1 MTTTSTAARTRGAGR
16 AGTTALDAKPVER
29 PPALGLDPIGEFLRR
44 VADEHVPGAV
54 QVDPYRQHGAPVLDD
69 TRIPV
74 CYVLD
79 QLAAGRSWT
88 DITAGYPEV
97 TEARIRAALDFAAA
111 VIRQPQAVDL
121 D

>member
-1 MTTTSTAARTRGAGR
+1 MAITPTTARTRRAGR
-16 AGTTALDAKPVER
+16 AAPPALDVKPVER
-29 PPALGLDPIGEFLRR
+29 PPALGLNPIGDFLRR
-44 VADEHVPGAV
+44 VADEHAPGAV

-79 QLAAGRSWT
+79 QLAAGRSWA
-88 DITAGYPEV
+88 DITAAYPDV

-111 VIRQPQAVDL
+111 VLRHPQAVDL